1 MNVPYKWLR
10 DYVPTDLPPKE
21 LARRMTMAGLE
32 AEKVEETGA
41 LWDKVYVGLVT
52 KVEPHPDADRLV
64 LVDVDAGEHSLRVV
78 TGAPNIAEGQKVAL
92 ANAGARLVDA
102 YADEYKLKTLKPGMI
117 RGIKSEGMV
126 CSEKELGISEEHEGI
141 LVLPDDAPVGV
152 PLADYLGDSVIEFE
166 ITPNLVHAFSIL
178 GIAREAGAITDL
190 PVTQPEVATLGPAL
204 AVDSLV
210 TVEDA
215 TLCPR
220 YHAIV
225 IDGVQV
231 GPSPDW
237 MARRLR
243 DAGIRPISNI
253 VDVTNYV
260 MLELGQPLHAFDL
273 GTIASGTILV
283 RSSVA
288 GEHLETLDHQVRD
301 LPEGSLLIT
310 DGGRPVGLAG
320 IMGGVNSEIADDTTS
335 ILLESANF
343 DMKRIRRTSRALKL
357 RTDASARFERG
368 LDPELSG
375 LANARA
381 AKLIQD
387 LCPGATIRSWQDVY
401 PNLVQPRSITMP
413 FAQIER
419 LVGMPI
425 PAEDALEILTRL
437 GFTPD
442 LTDGTLTV
450 QVPSWRTDVTL
461 PQDVIEEV
469 ARIHGYDQLPAT
481 LITGTTPL
489 VERDPVFLLERHIRR
504 TLVASGAFEA
514 RTYVT
519 IADDDAARWSDPE
532 TGGLVHVV
540 EPANRVRLRNPIQA
554 EKPILRT
561 SIIPALI
568 DATAENLKHERTVR
582 LFEIGHVYLG
592 TAPDALPDEPST
604 LGLVFAGQREAF
616 DRFHPRAETSDQ
628 LDYFDMKGVIDAVLA
643 RHQHPALT
651 WSRLEHPAL
660 HPGRAA
666 VATLP
671 TGERLLVIGEVRP
684 DVAATFGIEG
694 TRLTIAELDIQLLHT
709 LQDARAAGPV
719 TVDKFLP
726 AEQDFAIVVDA
737 DCPAEEV
744 ERALRYGAG
753 PLVTGVTLFDVF
765 AGPQLGE
772 HKKSLAYRVTF
783 TAPDRALTDNELE
796 KVRKKIEKTLKQQVE
811 GVLRA

>member
-10 DYVPTDLPPKE
+10 EYVATDLPPKE

-32 AEKVEETGA
+32 AEKIEETGA
-41 LWDKVYVGLVT
+41 LWDKVYVGLVK
-52 KVEPHPDADRLV
+52 KVDQHPDADRLV
-64 LVDVDAGEHSLRVV
+64 IVDVDAGEHSLRVV
-78 TGAPNIAEGQKVAL
+78 TGAPNIAAGQKVAL

-102 YADEYKLKTLKPGMI
+102 YADEYKLKTLKPGVI
-117 RGIKSEGMV
+117 RGVKSEGMV
-126 CSEKELGISEEHEGI
+126 CSEKELGMSEEHEGI
-141 LVLPDDAPVGV
+141 LVLPDDAPVGT

-178 GIAREAGAITDL
+178 GIAREAGAITGL
-190 PVTQPEVATLGPAL
+190 PVSSPAL
-204 AVDSLV
+204 AELPADRKVDTLIAIEN
-210 TVEDA
+210 TD
-215 TLCPR
+215 LCPR
-220 YHAIV
+220 YSGVV
-225 IDGVQV
+225 IDGVRV

-237 MARRLR
+237 LARRLT
-243 DAGIRPISNI
+243 DAGVRPISNI

-273 GTIASGTILV
+273 TKVPSGRIVV
-283 RSSVA
+283 RESA
-288 GEHLETLDHQVRD
+288 PGERMETLDHQMRD
-301 LPEGSLLIT
+301 LPTGTLLIT
-310 DGGRPVGLAG
+310 DGEHPLALAG
-320 IMGGVNSEIADDTTS
+320 LMGGVDSEISNTTTS

-343 DMKRIRRTSRALKL
+343 EMKRVRRTSRALKL

-368 LDPELSG
+368 LDPDLCLDAS
-375 LANARA
+375 ARA
-381 AKLIQD
+381 VRLILD

-401 PNLVQPRSITMP
+401 PNPVKPRSITMQ

-425 PAEDALEILTRL
+425 PADDALAILTRL

-442 LTDGTLTV
+442 LADGTLTV
-450 QVPSWRTDVTL
+450 QVPTWRTDVTL

-504 TLVASGAFEA
+504 TLVAAGGFEA

-519 IADDDAARWSDPE
+519 ISDDDAARWSDPA
-532 TGGLVHVV
+532 TGGLAHAVD
-540 EPANRVRLRNPIQA
+540 PANRVRLRNPIQA

-561 SIIPALI
+561 SIVPALI
-568 DATAENLKHERTVR
+568 EATAENLKHERTVR

-592 TAPDALPDEPST
+592 TEPDALPDEPST
-604 LGLVFAGQREAF
+604 LGIVFAGQREPF
-616 DRFHPRAETSDQ
+616 DRFHPRAEAADQ
-628 LDYFDMKGVIDAVLA
+628 LDYFDMKGAVDAILA

-666 VATLP
+666 AATLP
-671 TGERLLVIGEVRP
+671 TGERLAVLGEVRP
-684 DVAATFGIEG
+684 DVARALGVEDV
-694 TRLTIAELDIQLLHT
+694 RLVIGELDIQLLHT
-709 LQDARAAGPV
+709 VQDARAAGPV

-737 DCPAEEV
+737 DRPAEEV
-744 ERALRYGAG
+744 ERALRFGAG
-753 PLVTGVTLFDVF
+753 PLVTGVILFDIF

-772 HKKSLAYRVTF
+772 NKKSLAYRVTF

-796 KVRKKIEKTLKQQVE
+796 KVRKKIEKTLKQQVG

>member
-1 MNVPYKWLR
+1 MNVPYKWLQE
-10 DYVPTDLPPKE
+10 YIPTPLPPKE

-32 AEKVEETGA
+32 AEKIEETGA
-41 LWDKVYVGLVT
+41 MWDKVYVGLVT
-52 KVEPHPDADRLV
+52 HVERHPDADRLV
-64 LVDVDAGEHSLRVV
+64 LADVDAGEHSLRVV

-126 CSEKELGISEEHEGI
+126 CSEKELGLSEEHEGI

-152 PLADYLGDSVIEFE
+152 PLAGYLGDSVIEFE
-166 ITPNLVHAFSIL
+166 ITPNLVHAFSVL
-178 GIAREAGAITDL
+178 GIAREAGAITNLPVKQPKLADL
-190 PVTQPEVATLGPAL
+190 PADR
-204 AVDSLV
+204 AVGSLIAIEN
-210 TVEDA
+210 TD
-215 TLCPR
+215 LCPR
-220 YHAIV
+220 YAGIV
-225 IDGVQV
+225 IDGVTV

-237 MARRLR
+237 MARRLT
-243 DAGIRPISNI
+243 DAGVRPISNI
-253 VDVTNYV
+253 VDITNYV

-273 GTIASGTILV
+273 SRVPTGRIVVRESRSGE
-283 RSSVA
+283 RM
-288 GEHLETLDHQVRD
+288 ETLDHQMRD
-301 LPEGSLLIT
+301 LPTGTLLIT
-310 DGGRPVGLAG
+310 DGEQPLALAG
-320 IMGGVNSEIADDTTS
+320 VMGGVDSEIADDTTS

-343 DMKRIRRTSRALKL
+343 EMKRVRRTSRALKL

-368 LDPELSG
+368 LDPSLCLE
-375 LANARA
+375 AAARA
-381 AKLIQD
+381 VQLIVD
-387 LCPGATIRSWQDVY
+387 LNPGATIRSWQDVY
-401 PNLVQPRSITMP
+401 PNPVQPRSITMP

-419 LVGMPI
+419 LIGMPI
-425 PAEDALEILTRL
+425 PADEALAILTRL

-442 LTDGTLTV
+442 LTDGTLSV

-489 VERDPVFLLERHIRR
+489 VERDPVFMLERHIRR

-519 IADDDAARWSDPE
+519 TSDDDAARWSNPE
-532 TGGLVHVV
+532 TGGLAHVV
-540 EPANRVRLRNPIQA
+540 EPVNRVRLRNPIQM
-554 EKPILRT
+554 ERPILRT
-561 SIIPALI
+561 STIPALI

-592 TAPDALPDEPST
+592 TEPDALPDEPST
-604 LGLVFAGQREAF
+604 LGIAFAGQREAF
-616 DRFHPRAETSDQ
+616 DRFHPRAEAADQ
-628 LDYFDMKGVIDAVLA
+628 LDYFDMKGAVDAILA

-651 WSRLEHPAL
+651 WSRLDHPAL

-666 VATLP
+666 VATLAS
-671 TGERLLVIGEVRP
+671 GERLVALGEVRP
-684 DVAATFGIEG
+684 DVAASLGIEG
-694 TRLTIAELDIQLLHT
+694 VRLTVAELNIQLLQT
-709 LQDARAAGPV
+709 LRDARAAGPV

-737 DCPAEEV
+737 DRPAEDV
-744 ERALRYGAG
+744 ERALRFGAG

-772 HKKSLAYRVTF
+772 GKKSLAYRVTF